1 MNAIDLG
8 IDFQMP
14 KNQSSQIKVMGIG
27 GGGSNAVNY
36 MFEHGIKGV
45 DFVICNTDV
54 QALEA
59 SPVPIKIQLGVDLTE
74 GLGAGSNPDV
84 GRGAAEESADRITEL
99 LDANTK
105 MLFITAGMGGG
116 TGTGAA
122 PVIAEIAKDKGILT
136 VGVVTI
142 PFSTEGGNRR
152 QYADEGIDQLKKYV
166 DTLLVINNEKLIEV
180 YGDLTFTSAFAKANE
195 VLNTAT
201 KGIAEVISQHLLVN
215 IDLNDARKVLE
226 NSGTAVMGQ
235 AKVEGENRAVEAVME
250 ALDSPLLND
259 NDITGA
265 QQVLLKIVTGDGDG
279 EIKMSELSKI
289 KNKIQEAAGR
299 DVNIIEGIGIDTNL
313 GMAIS
318 VTVIATGFEERKK
331 PKIQTTVSLDD
342 IYEDSLEN
350 INSENLDNDNSQSLQ
365 QTLHLE
371 DDLDINFSEK
381 NVLLDNENKVNL
393 NDNKTESNSEKIV
406 FELETE
412 NSEVNFKV
420 ENAAEV
426 IGSIMLDEDTSNLGN
441 EIELVTENNI
451 NEGLPIS
458 NYKSDLDTNEENA
471 EEPTLNNLDAIK
483 LNSEVMKVESRERE
497 SRLRSIS
504 MQLRTPSGLTSLED
518 IPAYKRNNIEI
529 SDSPHSS
536 ESEISSYTLTKGDN
550 DSAELKN
557 NNSFLHDNVDWL
569 LLLIVLLIKKPANLA
584 GFFIFHCISYIIP
597 GIPPPPICGIAGVS
611 SLISEITHSV
621 VSNIPA
627 TDAAFSRATLTT
639 LAGSITPALY
649 RFS

>member
-1 MNAIDLG
+1 MNSIESG

-45 DFVICNTDV
+45 DFVICNTDA

-59 SPVPIKIQLGVDLTE
+59 SPVPNKIQLGIDLTE

-84 GRGAAEESADRITEL
+84 GRGAAEESAERITEL

-152 QYADEGIDQLKKYV
+152 QYAEEGINQLKNYV

-235 AKVEGENRAVEAVME
+235 AKVEGENRAIEAVIE

-265 QQVLLKIVTGDGDG
+265 QQVLLKIVTGDGEG

-299 DVNIIEGIGIDTNL
+299 DVNIIEGIGIDTDL
-313 GMAIS
+313 GMSIS
-318 VTVIATGFEERKK
+318 VTVIATGFEQRKK
-331 PKIQTTVSLDD
+331 PKNPTTISL
-342 IYEDSLEN
+342 
-350 INSENLDNDNSQSLQ
+350 NDNYLNSVESNAIVENVDLGIESQNVSNHIQ
-365 QTLHLE
+365 QTLNL
-371 DDLDINFSEK
+371 DDEINDEVNNIQSQEKQDKVEPIDKTEADSVSEK
-381 NVLLDNENKVNL
+381 IIFNLNDVSDYNTQLNETAEEVIESIILEEEPEITGSKIELDLDNEIKEESTLNTFEGANL
-393 NDNKTESNSEKIV
+393 NT
-406 FELETE
+406 
-412 NSEVNFKV
+412 
-420 ENAAEV
+420 
-426 IGSIMLDEDTSNLGN
+426 
-441 EIELVTENNI
+441 
-451 NEGLPIS
+451 EGLKI
-458 NYKSDLDTNEENA
+458 
-471 EEPTLNNLDAIK
+471 
-483 LNSEVMKVESRERE
+483 ESRERE

-518 IPAYKRNNIEI
+518 IPAYKRNNIDI
-529 SDSPHSS
+529 SETPHSS
-536 ESEISSYTLTKGDN
+536 DSEVSSFTLTNGEN
-550 DSAELKN
+550 NITELKQN
-557 NNSFLHDNVDWL
+557 NTFLHDNVD
-569 LLLIVLLIKKPANLA
+569 
-584 GFFIFHCISYIIP
+584 
-597 GIPPPPICGIAGVS
+597 
-611 SLISEITHSV
+611 
-621 VSNIPA
+621 
-627 TDAAFSRATLTT
+627 
-639 LAGSITPALY
+639 
-649 RFS
+649 